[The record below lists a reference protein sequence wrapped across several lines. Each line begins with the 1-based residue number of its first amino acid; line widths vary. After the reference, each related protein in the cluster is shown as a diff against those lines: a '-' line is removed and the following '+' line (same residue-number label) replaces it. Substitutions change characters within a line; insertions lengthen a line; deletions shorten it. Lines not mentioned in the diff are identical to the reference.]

1 MRKERKGIR
10 RLAAAFTVGCMLAV
24 SLAAVAGADV
34 LSDIEDKQSELQ
46 QQQSE
51 LEEKRQELNE
61 KLEELKD
68 DEAKQQEYYDSLE
81 EQIQVVMSEID
92 TAN

>member
-51 LEEKRQELNE
+51 LE
-61 KLEELKD
+61 
-68 DEAKQQEYYDSLE
+68 
-81 EQIQVVMSEID
+81 
-92 TAN
+92 